1 MRGLLLNTEHSASL
15 DNERS
20 PERLEAFSD
29 GVIAVAITL
38 LVLNIQVPERTASL
52 TLLQALLAEW
62 PTYLGYVTSF
72 VVIGLFWANH
82 HYMFRYIKRTNH
94 FLLLLNTLTL
104 MCLALIPF
112 ATALLTKEAQLT
124 NAPTEDLRL
133 AVLVYGGSMLLTS
146 IMYNA
151 LWGYAAGK
159 MRLIDTGLN
168 PKVVQKMTRRYL
180 LSIPL
185 YLLTLVLSLLN
196 VKLSFALYIVI
207 ALFYA
212 FPEGNWHFSKRQ
224 KPVDEAT
231 DQASSSL

>member
-1 MRGLLLNTEHSASL
+1 LSTERPESL

-38 LVLNIQVPERTASL
+38 LVLNIQVPARTASL
-52 TLLQALLAEW
+52 TLLEALLAEW

-82 HYMFRYIKRTNH
+82 HYMFRYIKYTSH

-124 NAPTEDLRL
+124 HVPPEDLRL

-146 IMYNA
+146 IMYNV
-151 LWGYAAGK
+151 LWGYASRGG
-159 MRLIDTGLN
+159 RLIDPGLSRN
-168 PKVVQKMTRRYL
+168 VVQRMTRRYL
-180 LSIPL
+180 FSIPL
-185 YLLTLVLSLLN
+185 YLLTLALSILN
-196 VKLSFALYIVI
+196 SRISFVLYIVI

-212 FPEGNWHFSKRQ
+212 FPAGNWRFRKHQ
-224 KPVDEAT
+224 KGAGET
-231 DQASSSL
+231 EDQASSSG